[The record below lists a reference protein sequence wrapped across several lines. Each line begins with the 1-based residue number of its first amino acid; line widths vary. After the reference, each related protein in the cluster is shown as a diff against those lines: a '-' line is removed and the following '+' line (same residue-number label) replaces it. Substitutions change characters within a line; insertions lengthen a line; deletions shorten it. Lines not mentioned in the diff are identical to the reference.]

1 METRFLKASVA
12 TTTSA
17 LAIFLALGLAAP
29 ALAAEAAAEPAA
41 AAPVEDAGTITVTA
55 RKRSED
61 ILKVPVTVTAL
72 TAETLAQKGVVSI
85 TSLAQSTP
93 GININDNSSGHAD
106 RSFQQIVI
114 RGFTP
119 STTLATTTSMFVD
132 GVAVASPSAIMSISD
147 PKQVEVVKGPQSAYY
162 GRNTF
167 AGAINISTKDP
178 TGEWHG
184 SLLGM
189 VGTRN
194 NYRLQGAI
202 EGPIFGDVLTFRVTG
217 ERWAKNGSW
226 VNGAAGGGTLGDQ
239 KSTTGTATLL
249 FKPAPNFTMKLF
261 GMMME
266 DRDGPAAQA
275 RLYAYDIKG
284 SNGAVIAPSQA
295 NCSFQGNTVG
305 VQGQGSAVTNPY
317 LCGVTPNLAYPVS
330 ANVTANDAIRSWLA
344 SGANRV
350 VSPNEGVDG
359 YGLRRISHHAH
370 TTAEWVINPNITA
383 TVLAGYNREV
393 WTTLIDLDGLDT
405 SAIASSTNPKGYWDY
420 PFLIERKTNDWSMEG
435 RLNYK
440 FGRLRGVVGTSFLK
454 AQQYQGLGGGFGPL
468 TSALLSPG
476 GKSESRTTGMFF
488 GATYEATDKLS
499 VSVEGR
505 YQIDWLGAFARP
517 SGQTIQAGYLGPNA
531 TTFSGGALITHA
543 KYNNFTPRAIVNY
556 QFNPS
561 FMAYASWAKG
571 VNPAQFNTGIL
582 SSTTVVQNAA
592 IAAGGQLAIRP
603 EKVTNYELGIKGKL
617 MDGRLRYTAAAYY
630 AQWKDQINAISI
642 IINDPTSA
650 TGTSFQQVSSN
661 TGNVDL
667 YGVEG
672 DFSFKVNDLITL
684 DGAGAINA
692 SDIKQFV
699 STTLSQLT
707 GMYNFSGKEM
717 KNTSK
722 YSANMGIL
730 LHGDLGSVADA
741 KWFTRFDWSYKSGMW
756 SNEANILRTPDRH
769 IFNLRGGVSKGN
781 VSVDVFVNNLFN
793 NHTYTSI
800 GDNYAID
807 NTFAH
812 FGFYSAAV
820 VGLPELRTFG
830 LQLKVKM

>member
-17 LAIFLALGLAAP
+17 LAIFVALGVATP
-29 ALAAEAAAEPAA
+29 ALAAEPAA

-72 TAETLAQKGVVSI
+72 TAETLAQKGVVSM
-85 TSLAQSTP
+85 SGLAQSTP

-119 STTLATTTSMFVD
+119 STTLATTTSMFID
-132 GVAVASPSAIMSISD
+132 GVAVASPSAIMSVSD

-178 TGEWHG
+178 TSEWHG
-184 SLLGM
+184 NLLGM
-189 VGTRN
+189 VGTRD

-202 EGPIFGDVLTFRVTG
+202 EGPIFGDVLTFRITG
-217 ERWAKNGSW
+217 DRWAKSGSW
-226 VNGAAGGGTLGDQ
+226 NNAAPGGGTLGDQ
-239 KSTTGTATLL
+239 KSTIGTATLL
-249 FKPAPNFTMKLF
+249 FKPAHNFSIKLF
-261 GMMME
+261 GLMSE
-266 DRDGPAAQA
+266 DRDGAPAQA
-275 RLYAYDIKG
+275 RLYAYDIK
-284 SNGAVIAPSQA
+284 SSSGAVIAPSQS
-295 NCSFQGNTVG
+295 NCSFQGNSRG
-305 VQGQGSAVTNPY
+305 VAGQGTAVTNAY
-317 LCGVTPNLAYPVS
+317 ICGVTPKLAYPVS
-330 ANVTANDAIRSWLA
+330 ANVANTDAIRSWL
-344 SGANRV
+344 SSPTNRI
-350 VSPNEGVDG
+350 VSPSEGVDG

-370 TTAEWVINPNITA
+370 ANAEWVINPNITA
-383 TVLAGYNREV
+383 AVLAGYNREV
-393 WTTLIDLDGLDT
+393 WSTLIDLDGLDT
-405 SAIASSTNPKGYWDY
+405 SSIAYPANPKGYWDFPY
-420 PFLIERKTNDWSMEG
+420 LIERKTNDWSMEG
-435 RLNYK
+435 RVNYK
-440 FGRLRGVVGTSFLK
+440 FGRLRGVAGVSYLK
-454 AQQYQGLGGGFGPL
+454 AQQFQGGGGGFTAL

-476 GKSESRTTGMFF
+476 GKAESRTTGLFF
-488 GATYEATDKLS
+488 GATYDFTDKLS
-499 VSVEGR
+499 ASVEGR
-505 YQIDWLGAFARP
+505 YQIDWLGAFTRT
-517 SGQTIQAGYLGPNA
+517 SGQTLQAGYLPAGTYA
-531 TTFSGGALITHA
+531 GGSLLASA
-543 KYNNFTPRAIVNY
+543 KYNNFTPRAIINY

-571 VNPAQFNTGIL
+571 VNPAQFNTAIL
-582 SSTTVVQNAA
+582 STSTAIQNAA
-592 IAAGGQLAIRP
+592 IAAGGELSIKP
-603 EKVTNYELGIKGKL
+603 EKITNYEVGVKGKAL
-617 MDGRLRYTAAAYY
+617 NGALRYTAAAYY
-630 AQWKDQINAISI
+630 AQWRDQINAISI
-642 IINDPTSA
+642 IVNDPTSA
-650 TGTSFQQVSSN
+650 TGTSFQNVSAN

-667 YGVEG
+667 YGIEG

-692 SDIKQFV
+692 SDIKQFR
-699 STTLSQLT
+699 STTVSQLT
-707 GMYNFSGKEM
+707 GIFDFSGKEM

-722 YSANMGIL
+722 YSANLGVL
-730 LHGDLGSVADA
+730 LHGDLPSVDDG
-741 KWFTRFDWSYKSGMW
+741 KWFARLDWSYKSGQW

-781 VSVDVFVNNLFN
+781 VAVEAFVNNLFN

-807 NTFAH
+807 NTLAH

-820 VGLPELRTFG
+820 MGLPELRTVG
-830 LQLKVKM
+830 VQVKVKM

>member
-1 METRFLKASVA
+1 MALGVA
-12 TTTSA
+12 T
-17 LAIFLALGLAAP
+17 P
-29 ALAAEAAAEPAA
+29 ALAAEPAA

-72 TAETLAQKGVVSI
+72 TAETLAQKGVISM
-85 TSLAQSTP
+85 TGLAQSTP

-119 STTLATTTSMFVD
+119 STTLATTTSMFID

-178 TGEWHG
+178 TSEWHG
-184 SLLGM
+184 TLLGM
-189 VGTRN
+189 VGTRD
-194 NYRLQGAI
+194 NYRLQGSV
-202 EGPIFGDVLTFRVTG
+202 EGPIFGDVLTFRITG
-217 ERWAKNGSW
+217 DRWAKSGSW
-226 VNGAAGGGTLGDQ
+226 ANNAAGGGTLGDQ
-239 KSTTGTATLL
+239 KSTIGTATLL
-249 FKPAPNFTMKLF
+249 FKPAPNFTLKLF
-261 GMMME
+261 GLMSE
-266 DRDGPAAQA
+266 DRDGAPAQA
-275 RLYAYDIKG
+275 RLYAYDIK
-284 SNGAVIAPSQA
+284 SSSGAIIAPSQS
-295 NCSFQGNTVG
+295 NCSFQGNTRG
-305 VQGQGSAVTNPY
+305 VAGQGSAVTNAY
-317 LCGVTPNLAYPVS
+317 LCGVTPKLAYPVS
-330 ANVTANDAIRSWLA
+330 ANVTNNDALRSWL
-344 SGANRV
+344 SSPTNRIV
-350 VSPNEGVDG
+350 DPSEAVDG

-370 TTAEWVINPNITA
+370 ANAEWVINPNITA

-393 WTTLIDLDGLDT
+393 WSTVIDLDGLDT
-405 SAIASSTNPKGYWDY
+405 SSITYAANPKGYWDY
-420 PFLIERKTNDWSMEG
+420 PYLIERKTNDWSMEG

-440 FGRLRGVVGTSFLK
+440 FGRLRGVVGASYLK
-454 AQQYQGLGGGFGPL
+454 AQQLQGGGGGFA
-468 TSALLSPG
+468 ALSPAVLLPG
-476 GKSESRTTGMFF
+476 GKAESRTTGMFF
-488 GATYEATDKLS
+488 GATYDFTDKLS
-499 VSVEGR
+499 ASVEGR

-517 SGQTIQAGYLGPNA
+517 SGQTIQAGYLPAG
-531 TTFSGGALITHA
+531 TYTGGSMLASA

-556 QFNPS
+556 QFTPS

-571 VNPAQFNTGIL
+571 VNPAQFNTAIL
-582 SSTTVVQNAA
+582 ATSSAIQNAA
-592 IAAGGQLAIRP
+592 IAAGGELSIKP
-603 EKVTNYELGIKGKL
+603 EKVTNYELGVKGKL
-617 MDGRLRYTAAAYY
+617 LDGRLRYTAAAYY
-630 AQWKDQINAISI
+630 AQWRDQINAISI
-642 IINDPTSA
+642 IVADPTSA
-650 TGTSFQQVSSN
+650 TGTSFQNVSAN

-672 DFSFKVNDLITL
+672 DFSLKVNDLITL

-692 SDIKQFV
+692 SDIKQYR
-699 STTLSQLT
+699 STTVSQLT
-707 GMYNFSGKEM
+707 GMFDFSGKEM

-722 YSANMGIL
+722 YSANLGIL
-730 LHGDLGSVADA
+730 LHGDLPSVSDG
-741 KWFTRFDWSYKSGMW
+741 KWFARFDWNFKSGMW

-781 VSVDVFVNNLFN
+781 VSVEAFVNNLFN

-807 NTFAH
+807 NTLSR